1 MRMPC
6 ASAALALMVGSA
18 IMVPAQGQGSPAATG
33 VLMGPDSKPK
43 AGVPLLVLGPQGKT
57 TVFTDRNG
65 KWSLYNLAP
74 GTYQVQPPAG
84 MTTDRPTFT
93 VNPR

>member
-1 MRMPC
+1 MRMLCVC
-6 ASAALALMVGSA
+6 AVVALVGGA
-18 IMVPAQGQGSPAATG
+18 IAVPAQGQGSPAATG
-33 VLMGPDSKPK
+33 VLVGPDSKPQ
-43 AGVPLLVLGPQGKT
+43 AGVPPVVLGPQEKI

-74 GTYQVQPPAG
+74 GSYEVQPPAG

-93 VNPR
+93 IR

>member
-1 MRMPC
+1 MRMLHIC
-6 ASAALALMVGSA
+6 TAVALLGGLIASS
-18 IMVPAQGQGSPAATG
+18 AQGQGSPAATG
-33 VLMGPDSKPK
+33 VLIGPDSKPQ
-43 AGVPLLVLGPQGKT
+43 AGVPLTVLGPKGQV

-74 GTYQVQPPAG
+74 GSYEVHPPAG

-93 VNPR
+93 IR